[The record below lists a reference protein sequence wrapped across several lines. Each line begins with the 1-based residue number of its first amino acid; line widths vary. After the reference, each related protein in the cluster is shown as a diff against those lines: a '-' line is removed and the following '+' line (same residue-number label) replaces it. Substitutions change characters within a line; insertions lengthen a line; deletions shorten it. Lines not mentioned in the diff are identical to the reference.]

1 MIFLQNLTSKIQIS
15 FSLHETFEIA
25 DSLLQL
31 YDLFFGSGRIFPIEK
46 AIRDFI
52 RLVWLEEIANNCTF
66 TSCRPLFLTILQLL
80 HKFTKVFWNTPK
92 IVGDGFQVFEFP
104 DCQIHTHI
112 LFLSSLT
119 KF

>member
-1 MIFLQNLTSKIQIS
+1 VQLLERILDDIFANLTSKIQIS

-52 RLVWLEEIANNCTF
+52 RLV
-66 TSCRPLFLTILQLL
+66 
-80 HKFTKVFWNTPK
+80 
-92 IVGDGFQVFEFP
+92 
-104 DCQIHTHI
+104 
-112 LFLSSLT
+112 
-119 KF
+119 